1 MPFSP
6 CNAPGTFQMLTEFVL
21 AGLQWQTC
29 LVYLDNVIVYGQDF
43 DEHLERFTNP
53 RVFTITQLLYSTIFK
68 PTESMSKL
76 PVVTL
81 FLTSAVI
88 THSSNQINHGVS
100 FDAGKAFSH
109 FYDFLNVL
117 VNKHAPL
124 KTVSD
129 RMLKQFSKPWISSG
143 QKKINQ
149 GKFFF
154 NRVTLL
160 STNVIGTEY
169 VLSLDWVK
177 RTFTLS
183 SMIWQFK

>member
-1 MPFSP
+1 
-6 CNAPGTFQMLTEFVL
+6 MLTEFVL

-29 LVYLDNVIVYGQDF
+29 LVYLDDVIVYGQEF

-68 PTESMSKL
+68 PTELMSKL

-117 VNKHAPL
+117 VNKHAPS

-129 RMLKQFSKPWISSG
+129 RMLKQFPKPWISSG
-143 QKKINQ
+143 
-149 GKFFF
+149 
-154 NRVTLL
+154 
-160 STNVIGTEY
+160 
-169 VLSLDWVK
+169 
-177 RTFTLS
+177 
-183 SMIWQFK
+183 